1 MRWTEITAM
10 LPFPPTPADELEYPS
25 SDGQPMAE
33 TDLHRDEMLAFFG
46 SMQQRYRERPDVY
59 VAGNLLFYY
68 EQGNPKARF
77 SPDAF
82 VVFGVHKHQRRTY
95 KLWEERAAPAF
106 VLEFSSRG
114 TWLEDAGNKKALCAR
129 LGVTEY
135 FLCDPEADYLDPPLQ
150 GYRLVDG
157 QYRAIAPRDD
167 GSLQSETLGLW
178 LRFDGEKL
186 RSVDAATGDRV
197 LRIEEWSDAAEDAR
211 SQVGAERQRAE
222 QERQRAEQERQRAE
236 QERLTSAR
244 AIQRVEEERLRADSA
259 DRRAEAERERA
270 EAERE
275 RADRLE
281 AELRRLKAQ
290 GDNG

>member
-1 MRWTEITAM
+1 MRWTESSAM

-33 TDLHRDEMLAFFG
+33 TDVHRDEMLAFIG
-46 SMQQRYRERPDVY
+46 SMQQRYRDRSDVY
-59 VAGNLLFYY
+59 VAGNLLFYF
-68 EQGNPKARF
+68 EEGNPKARF

-95 KLWEERAAPAF
+95 KLWEEKVAPAF

-135 FLCDPEADYLDPPLQ
+135 FLCDPEADYLNPPLQ

-157 QYRAIAPRDD
+157 EYRDIEPLETGALA
-167 GSLQSETLGLW
+167 SEALGLI
-178 LRFDGEKL
+178 LRFDGQRL
-186 RSVDAATGDRV
+186 RCIDAASGQPV
-197 LRIEEWSDAAEDAR
+197 LRIEEWSDATQRARDQAVAERRRAQAER
-211 SQVGAERQRAE
+211 RRAQAERQRAD
-222 QERQRAEQERQRAE
+222 AEHQ
-236 QERLTSAR
+236 
-244 AIQRVEEERLRADSA
+244 
-259 DRRAEAERERA
+259 RA

-275 RADRLE
+275 RADRL
-281 AELRRLKAQ
+281 ADELRRLRAER
-290 GDNG
+290 G